1 MYLLSK
7 NKNECCGCTA
17 CVQICT
23 HKALVMQED
32 EEGFLYPVK
41 DINSCVNCGLCEKVC
56 TFTSPL
62 FIGDRQDVYASYLKD
77 ENERKK
83 SSSGGVFFAISQEV
97 IKRNGIVFGAVL
109 DKDLKVKHTS
119 AETLDELLPLRGSK
133 YVQSDLRNTYSQIKA
148 ELRAGRLVYF
158 TGTPCQVAGL
168 KGFLRQPFDN
178 LLTSDLVCHGVPS
191 QLLFDEHLRYLRN
204 KYCGDILEYKFRDD
218 EGWGG
223 CESVMIK
230 IGSQI
235 RVVKLPTYE
244 LSPFLYSFMYAMTYR
259 CSCYNC
265 PFSRLSRQS
274 DITLADYWGVKEFFP
289 QLDSSKG
296 VSLVLVNT
304 EKGKGF
310 WNEVMP
316 LVEYYESNIQSAAK
330 NNANLRS
337 YSKLPPIRIT
347 IYNRMKIEGYEK
359 LANTVFRGPQ
369 YRKIKL
375 RLFVK
380 KLLGEKITLMAR
392 AIKSKSKIYVQNIR
406 KQ

>member
-1 MYLLSK
+1 
-7 NKNECCGCTA
+7 
-17 CVQICT
+17 
-23 HKALVMQED
+23 
-32 EEGFLYPVK
+32 
-41 DINSCVNCGLCEKVC
+41 
-56 TFTSPL
+56 
-62 FIGDRQDVYASYLKD
+62 
-77 ENERKK
+77 
-83 SSSGGVFFAISQEV
+83 
-97 IKRNGIVFGAVL
+97 
-109 DKDLKVKHTS
+109 
-119 AETLDELLPLRGSK
+119 
-133 YVQSDLRNTYSQIKA
+133 
-148 ELRAGRLVYF
+148 
-158 TGTPCQVAGL
+158 
-168 KGFLRQPFDN
+168 
-178 LLTSDLVCHGVPS
+178 
-191 QLLFDEHLRYLRN
+191 
-204 KYCGDILEYKFRDD
+204 
-218 EGWGG
+218 
-223 CESVMIK
+223 
-230 IGSQI
+230 
-235 RVVKLPTYE
+235 
-244 LSPFLYSFMYAMTYR
+244 MYAMTYR

-337 YSKLPPIRIT
+337 YSKLPPIRKT